1 VSKGGALRQA
11 RDRRPID
18 DTVSLPADSTLTYG
32 INCFVTTARARPR
45 TPAFVELGAG
55 LDLVSATAT
64 QGFCLGTVQLT
75 CPIGTLAD
83 GASASIR
90 FVVTKTVGGPV
101 ASGISVLSSEFDPY
115 QANNTNDEGT
125 TPAALTG
132 FAVE

>member
-1 VSKGGALRQA
+1 MEPVAAGETFSYTAIVANHGPGEA
-11 RDRRPID
+11 
-18 DTVSLPADSTLTYG
+18 TNTL
-32 INCFVTTARARPR
+32 
-45 TPAFVELGAG
+45 AFVELGAG

-64 QGFCLGTVQLT
+64 QGFCVGTVQLT

-83 GASASIR
+83 GTSVSIR

-101 ASGISVLSSEFDPY
+101 ASGITVLSSEFDPY
-115 QANNTNDEGT
+115 QANNTNDEAT